1 MLSGDDGLVCNFEIH
16 TRKINPWANHP
27 DIDVSRNIALTL
39 LKHTERNKDQKLFIA
54 NWSTSI
60 PLLKILM
67 NQGIGVVGTVRSN
80 HLKNRKMP
88 SYKYMWQNKRGSFA
102 MKIALVDNIELCTM
116 KWIDHWSV
124 IVLTSYET
132 PQPLSKVKG

>member
-1 MLSGDDGLVCNFEIH
+1 
-16 TRKINPWANHP
+16 
-27 DIDVSRNIALTL
+27 
-39 LKHTERNKDQKLFIA
+39 
-54 NWSTSI
+54 
-60 PLLKILM
+60 
-67 NQGIGVVGTVRSN
+67 
-80 HLKNRKMP
+80 
-88 SYKYMWQNKRGSFA
+88 